1 MKPSLSGAAVEVR
14 AAGFPF
20 STGQPRPSPIRS
32 EVARRREVA
41 LLSALALLVAMG
53 SFVSPNFL
61 ARANLVNVLAATS
74 VLALVVLAESLIVLV
89 GQFDLSLA
97 STFGLAPAVGV
108 MLVMSAGSGGLGWA
122 WPAAALAV
130 VLAVG
135 AMIGWINGLLV
146 VRLRLNAFVA
156 TLAMLIVLR
165 GVLAGVTR
173 GGAAFVLPPSVRTL
187 AAASALGLPMSVWFA
202 AASFAAA
209 AFMLRYH
216 RLGRALYA
224 IGGSREAARAAGIR
238 VERIVWGVFVIG
250 GVLAAAGGV
259 AAAGYGGVAAA
270 GYGGAIDASGRGDMI
285 FTVVAAAV
293 VGGISLDGG
302 KGSILGA
309 LVGAM
314 LLGVAQNLLTL
325 AHVPSFWVQAIYGA
339 LILAA
344 LMSTKLTGGDA

>member
-20 STGQPRPSPIRS
+20 STGQPRPSPVRW

-41 LLSALALLVAMG
+41 RFSALALLVAIG
-53 SFVSPNFL
+53 SLLTPDFL
-61 ARANLVNVLAATS
+61 TRANLVNVLGATS
-74 VLALVVLAESLIVLV
+74 ALALVVLAESLIVLV
-89 GQFDLSLA
+89 GQFDLSLE

-108 MLVMSAGSGGLGWA
+108 MLVISAGSGGPGWA

-130 VLAVG
+130 VVAVG

-173 GGAAFVLPPSVRTL
+173 GGSAFALPPSLRTL
-187 AAASALGLPMSVWFA
+187 AAASALGLPISVWFA

-209 AFMLRYH
+209 AFILRYH

-250 GVLAAAGGV
+250 GVLAAVGGM
-259 AAAGYGGVAAA
+259 AAV
-270 GYGGAIDASGRGDMI
+270 GYGGAIDASGGGMI

-293 VGGISLDGG
+293 IGGISLDGG

-309 LVGAM
+309 LAGAM

-339 LILAA
+339 VILAA
-344 LMSTKLTGGDA
+344 LMLTKRAGGDA

>member
-1 MKPSLSGAAVEVR
+1 LIKPSLSGAAVEVR

-20 STGQPRPSPIRS
+20 STGQPRPSPVRW

-41 LLSALALLVAMG
+41 RFSALALLVAIG
-53 SFVSPNFL
+53 SLLNPDFL
-61 ARANLVNVLAATS
+61 TRANLVNLLGATS
-74 VLALVVLAESLIVLV
+74 ALALVVLAESLIVLV
-89 GQFDLSLA
+89 GQFDLSLE

-108 MLVMSAGSGGLGWA
+108 MLVISAGSGGPGWA

-130 VLAVG
+130 VVAVG
-135 AMIGWINGLLV
+135 AVIGWINGLLAV
-146 VRLRLNAFVA
+146 KLRLNAFVA

-173 GGAAFVLPPSVRTL
+173 GGATFALPPSLHTL
-187 AAASALGLPMSVWFA
+187 SAASALGLPISVWFA

-209 AFMLRYH
+209 AFILRYH

-250 GVLAAAGGV
+250 GVLAAVGGM
-259 AAAGYGGVAAA
+259 AAVGYS
-270 GYGGAIDASGRGDMI
+270 GAIDASGGGGMI

-293 VGGISLDGG
+293 IGGISLDGG

-309 LVGAM
+309 LAGAM
-314 LLGVAQNLLTL
+314 LLGVAQNLLML

-339 LILAA
+339 VILAA
-344 LMSTKLTGGDA
+344 LMLTKRAGGDA